1 MKTNRIV
8 YIQDHSSSTITK
20 IEVPH
25 DSKLWVEYDDD
36 RYTNRAKTIIW

>member
-8 YIQDHSSSTITK
+8 YIQASSSTITK

-36 RYTNRAKTIIW
+36 RYTNRAKTII